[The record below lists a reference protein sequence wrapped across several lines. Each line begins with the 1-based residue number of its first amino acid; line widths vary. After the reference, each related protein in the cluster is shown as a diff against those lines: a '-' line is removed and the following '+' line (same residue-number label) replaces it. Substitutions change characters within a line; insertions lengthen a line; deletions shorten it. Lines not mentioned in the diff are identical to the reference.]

1 MIPLKINNYNHMKYS
16 VFFLLLFAIIGS
28 CFAQENISSKTFI
41 SVAKEPPKPP
51 YLEIKNYSF
60 SDSDG
65 NKKINAGESSTI
77 SFELYNSGM
86 GPGLGLVLSVKEKNG
101 ITGLTY
107 NQSIKLKEL
116 PKDEKMQITVPI
128 KGSIDLQTGEA
139 AFTLVVDEA
148 NGFDSDPLTVEIA
161 TRAFKEPLVKMVD
174 YQVSSQM
181 SGTLKKRKPFDLEV
195 LIQNVGQGVAQDISV
210 TVNQP
215 LNVFCLSGNLTQ
227 FIESLQPGEKRAIS
241 YSFIT
246 NNEYSESTIN
256 FNFDINEKYNKYTE
270 NGGVTLTMNQKVSA
284 EKLVIKG
291 EADKTVAIQV
301 ASLSSDVD
309 KNIPVSEKV
318 HPNKIALIFGN
329 EDYSG
334 SINSEIDVDYAVRD
348 AAVFKKYA
356 IKTLGIP
363 EENIYYRENA
373 TAGTMNSTI
382 ELVTEIV
389 KRMKN
394 QPEIIFYYA
403 GHGFPDENTHVPYL
417 IPVDVNATNLNSA
430 ISLKDV
436 YHKLGKTG
444 AAKITVLLDAC
455 FSGGGRNQGLLAA
468 RSIMIKP
475 KEENAMGNMV
485 VFSASTG
492 EQSSLPY
499 HAKKHGMFTYY
510 LLKKLQESNGT
521 VTFGVLNDYLK
532 DNVGIKSLQINGK
545 VQDPTTTISPA
556 LQANWKELTF

>member
-1 MIPLKINNYNHMKYS
+1 MKYS

-227 FIESLQPGEKRAIS
+227 FIEALQPGEKRTIS

-309 KNIPVSEKV
+309 KNIPVSEKA

-436 YHKLGKTG
+436 YRKLGKTG